1 MRILYYNKSSCY
13 MNYNY
18 IQILNKLKM
27 KKFLMVSVVT
37 LTSLVM
43 NPVLSCKALA
53 ISIAATATGSISP
66 PTTSRTELINGDFSI
81 TVNSRNPALRLL
93 GDGVTEITH
102 WTFDFTNDPNLSQ
115 FPNGGTLNKALLM
128 LTLSPRNTLITTDST
143 GIPGVK
149 QLKISD
155 SSGVPSIGTT
165 GTITFDLLDF
175 GFTSADILGAFNNPD
190 TNVIPWFYQN
200 DAIISFAKLELY
212 AVPEPLTILGAGTA
226 IAFGT
231 GFKRKLAKVKKK

>member
-1 MRILYYNKSSCY
+1 M
-13 MNYNY
+13 
-18 IQILNKLKM
+18 KLI
-27 KKFLMVSVVT
+27 KKA
-37 LTSLVM
+37 SLAD
-43 NPVLSCKALA
+43 NQQ
-53 ISIAATATGSISP
+53 GN
-66 PTTSRTELINGDFSI
+66 TTSPKEN
-81 TVNSRNPALRLL
+81 ALYKFMSVSLTLNNNNQARGLNFL
-93 GDGVTEITH
+93 KQNQGSKVTEITH

-231 GFKRKLAKVKKK
+231 GFKRKLAKVKKKQNLIKSIK